1 MNQKTPRYKN
11 QLRDIDGSSED
22 SIIDPDMEDSKKDI
36 RKKNV
41 SGRKN
46 FRNLLAILVLGL
58 MLIFIIRDP
67 LNLTINPFNV
77 FKTETSLFSSGPS
90 VELLSSMN
98 ARMIEMGY
106 TGLSHDDLRELRG
119 NGVTAT
125 YVSNLRAIG
134 FTELTLE
141 EAVKLAK
148 ANATTAYISMLIE
161 LGYNLTVEEIVML
174 RDARVTA
181 HFTSNVHDLGFRDV
195 TLDQL
200 VRLSRIGVTVPLIKR
215 LQAERGE
222 DISLEEIIRYRI
234 SNQ

>member
-1 MNQKTPRYKN
+1 MTQKTPRYRN
-11 QLRDIDGSSED
+11 QLRDLDGFSED
-22 SIIDPDMEDSKKDI
+22 SILDPDIEDRNKEI

-41 SGRKN
+41 QRRKKN
-46 FRNLLAILVLGL
+46 RNMLAVLVIGVLLFFA
-58 MLIFIIRDP
+58 IRDP
-67 LNLTINPFNV
+67 FNLTINPFNV
-77 FKTETSLFSSGPS
+77 FKTESSIFSSGPS
-90 VELLSSMN
+90 VELLNSMN

-106 TGLSHDDLRELRG
+106 TGLSLDELRELRG
-119 NGVTAT
+119 HGVTAT
-125 YVSNLRAIG
+125 YISNLRAIG
-134 FTELTLE
+134 YTGLTLD

-148 ANATTAYISMLIE
+148 SGASTAFISMMIE

-181 HFTSNVHDLGFRDV
+181 HFTSNVHDLGYRDV

>member
-11 QLRDIDGSSED
+11 QLRDLEGSSED
-22 SIIDPDMEDSKKDI
+22 SMPDHDVEDRNKDN

-41 SGRKN
+41 PGRKN
-46 FRNLLAILVLGL
+46 FRNLFGILILVL

-77 FKTETSLFSSGPS
+77 FKTESSVFSGGPS
-90 VELLSSMN
+90 VELLNGMN
-98 ARMIEMGY
+98 ARLIEMGY

-148 ANATTAYISMLIE
+148 ANASTAFISMMIE
-161 LGYNLTVEEIVML
+161 LGYNLTVGEIVML
-174 RDARVTA
+174 RDAGVTA

>member
-1 MNQKTPRYKN
+1 MTQNTPRYKN
-11 QLRDIDGSSED
+11 QLRDLDGSSED
-22 SIIDPDMEDSKKDI
+22 AILDPHSEDRDKEIRKNKEQR
-36 RKKNV
+36 RKKN
-41 SGRKN
+41 
-46 FRNLLAILVLGL
+46 RNMLAVLVIGVL
-58 MLIFIIRDP
+58 LIFAIRDP
-67 LNLTINPFNV
+67 YNLTINPFNV
-77 FKTETSLFSSGPS
+77 FKTESSVFSSGPS
-90 VELLSSMN
+90 VELLNSMN

-106 TGLSHDDLRELRG
+106 AGLSHDDLRELRG

-125 YVSNLRAIG
+125 YISNLRAIG
-134 FTELTLE
+134 FTELTLD

-148 ANATTAYISMLIE
+148 ANASTAFISMMIE

-181 HFTSNVHDLGFRDV
+181 HYTSNVHDLGYRDV

>member
-1 MNQKTPRYKN
+1 MNQKTPHYKN
-11 QLRDIDGSSED
+11 QLRDLDGSSED
-22 SIIDPDMEDSKKDI
+22 SSLDPDLEDRNKDI

-41 SGRKN
+41 QKRKN
-46 FRNLLAILVLGL
+46 PRNLFAILIIGL
-58 MLIFIIRDP
+58 MVLFIIKDP

-77 FKTETSLFSSGPS
+77 FKTESSVFSAGPS
-90 VELLSSMN
+90 VELLNSMN

-106 TGLSHDDLRELRG
+106 TGLSHDELRELRAK
-119 NGVTAT
+119 GVTAT
-125 YVSNLRAIG
+125 YISNLRAIG
-134 FTELTLE
+134 FTGLTLE

-148 ANATTAYISMLIE
+148 SGASTAFISMMIE
-161 LGYNLTVEEIVML
+161 LGYNLTVGEIAML
-174 RDARVTA
+174 RDAGVTA
-181 HFTSNVHDLGFRDV
+181 HFTSNVHDLGYRDV

-200 VRLSRIGVTVPLIKR
+200 VRLRRIGVTVELIKR